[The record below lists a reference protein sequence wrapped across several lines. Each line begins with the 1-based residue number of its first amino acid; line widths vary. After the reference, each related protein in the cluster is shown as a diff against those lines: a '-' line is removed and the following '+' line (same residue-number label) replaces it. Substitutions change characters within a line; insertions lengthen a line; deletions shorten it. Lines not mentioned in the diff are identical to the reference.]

1 VNLAWQDLSEP
12 EKFIIA
18 RRRLGATQEDIGRLA
33 GMSRIYVTRW
43 EAGSLDLSEER
54 IALLWHAIAT
64 LDNEQVRAGRAAGG
78 AA

>member
-1 VNLAWQDLSEP
+1 
-12 EKFIIA
+12 
-18 RRRLGATQEDIGRLA
+18 
-33 GMSRIYVTRW
+33 MSRIYVTRW